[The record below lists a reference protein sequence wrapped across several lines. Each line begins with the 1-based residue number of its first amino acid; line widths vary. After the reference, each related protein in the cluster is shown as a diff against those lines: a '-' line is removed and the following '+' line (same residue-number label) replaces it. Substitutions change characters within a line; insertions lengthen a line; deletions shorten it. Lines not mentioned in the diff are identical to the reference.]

1 MRLTTG
7 RERSRRYQREANDLL
22 EEQLYAIQNLA
33 QPQAPSDTRPRGTC
47 PECHEMMLRGASTCP
62 YCHTTGI
69 TWSTET
75 RQEPV
80 AKEDAC
86 FKCGG
91 KVTLE
96 GSRLYCLQC
105 NESFR
110 KHEYP
115 HFFKSERKPVETK
128 GGKKPCERCGGIVIL
143 FSSGE
148 LKCSDCLLRSIT
160 KRNQQPIETKETR
173 SNNTRE
179 TGSVAKVF
187 GFTIKWCLLPVG
199 AFWITTNFPQIMAIA
214 ALGLTLVVAGGNNP
228 EGPRGWVAWCLGA
241 MLNGLWCVFTLF
253 YQSSSSFF
261 GDSPPWTRFLNFP
274 ALVVV
279 ESIILMVVLGVL
291 NSSGSES

>member
-1 MRLTTG
+1 MGVIKFFASVASGGILSPQTT
-7 RERSRRYQREANDLL
+7 RERSRKYQRQANELL
-22 EEQLYAIQNLA
+22 EDQLYAIQNLA
-33 QPQAPSDTRPRGTC
+33 QPQTPSDTRPRGEC
-47 PECHEMMLRGASTCP
+47 PSCKEMMLRGASTCP

-96 GSRLYCLQC
+96 GSRLFCLQC
-105 NESFR
+105 KKQFP
-110 KHEYP
+110 HTEYP
-115 HFFKSERKPVETK
+115 HLFTKKSQQPVETK
-128 GGKKPCERCGGIVIL
+128 
-143 FSSGE
+143 
-148 LKCSDCLLRSIT
+148 
-160 KRNQQPIETKETR
+160 ETQ
-173 SNNTRE
+173 SNNTKE
-179 TGSVAKVF
+179 TGSVAKAF
-187 GFTIKWCLLPVG
+187 GFTVKWISILSLLAG
-199 AFWITTNFPQIMAIA
+199 AFWVTTNFPQIMAIA
-214 ALGLTLVVAGGNNP
+214 AMGLTLVVAGGNNP